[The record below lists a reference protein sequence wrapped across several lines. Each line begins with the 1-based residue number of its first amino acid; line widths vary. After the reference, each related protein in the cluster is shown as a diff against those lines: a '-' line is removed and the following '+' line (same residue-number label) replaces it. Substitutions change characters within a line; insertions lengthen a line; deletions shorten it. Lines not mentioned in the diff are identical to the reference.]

1 MAGPVKKLEF
11 REYKLCNK
19 EVHFKLYRKVNP
31 LKKGPDKGRTLG
43 WTDINNGKRFSV
55 CNNCE
60 KLRFYK
66 RYRENPI
73 PQLIY
78 NFKKRAK
85 LAGVPFNLT
94 AEDIREKLDQ
104 VGTKCPILGIKMQ
117 ISQLGS
123 KNNDLTPS
131 IDRINP
137 KKGYVKEN
145 IIVVSMKANRI
156 KTDAT
161 VEEIR
166 KVADFYEKLFEISH
180 NKH

>member
-1 MAGPVKKLEF
+1 M
-11 REYKLCNK
+11 
-19 EVHFKLYRKVNP
+19 
-31 LKKGPDKGRTLG
+31 
-43 WTDINNGKRFSV
+43 
-55 CNNCE
+55 
-60 KLRFYK
+60 
-66 RYRENPI
+66 
-73 PQLIY
+73 
-78 NFKKRAK
+78 
-85 LAGVPFNLT
+85 
-94 AEDIREKLDQ
+94 
-104 VGTKCPILGIKMQ
+104 GTKCPILGIKMQ

>member
-1 MAGPVKKLEF
+1 MK
-11 REYKLCNK
+11 
-19 EVHFKLYRKVNP
+19 
-31 LKKGPDKGRTLG
+31 
-43 WTDINNGKRFSV
+43 
-55 CNNCE
+55 
-60 KLRFYK
+60 
-66 RYRENPI
+66 
-73 PQLIY
+73 
-78 NFKKRAK
+78 
-85 LAGVPFNLT
+85 
-94 AEDIREKLDQ
+94 
-104 VGTKCPILGIKMQ
+104 

-166 KVADFYEKLFEISH
+166 KVADFYEKLFESSH

>member
-1 MAGPVKKLEF
+1 MK
-11 REYKLCNK
+11 
-19 EVHFKLYRKVNP
+19 
-31 LKKGPDKGRTLG
+31 
-43 WTDINNGKRFSV
+43 
-55 CNNCE
+55 
-60 KLRFYK
+60 
-66 RYRENPI
+66 
-73 PQLIY
+73 
-78 NFKKRAK
+78 
-85 LAGVPFNLT
+85 
-94 AEDIREKLDQ
+94 
-104 VGTKCPILGIKMQ
+104 